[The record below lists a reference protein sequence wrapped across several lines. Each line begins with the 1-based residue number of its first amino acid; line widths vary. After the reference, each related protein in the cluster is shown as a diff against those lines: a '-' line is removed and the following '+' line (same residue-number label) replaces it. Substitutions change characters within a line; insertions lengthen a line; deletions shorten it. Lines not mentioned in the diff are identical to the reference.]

1 MKLSSFTALLLAS
14 TAQPAT
20 AFFDEIFG
28 GGEATG
34 SGGKGVFY
42 LNERSAN
49 CFVKVDGAVESPG
62 DYGSSNNNL
71 SPGLACIGA
80 VCNTGGSEGA
90 VGINMD
96 QGDDDN
102 DRTTFSDVI
111 RVSCYG

>member
-20 AFFDEIFG
+20 AFLDTLFG
-28 GGEATG
+28 EGETG

-42 LNERSAN
+42 LNGKSDN

-62 DYGSSNNNL
+62 DYGINNNNL
-71 SPGLACIGA
+71 NPGLACIGA

-90 VGINMD
+90 IGVNMN
-96 QGDDDN
+96 QGDDNN
-102 DRTTFSDVI
+102 DRTTFSDLI